1 MKCMLVFVSD
11 QIPAM
16 STPIEVSRTTAPV
29 AVLLVVTMK
38 PRLLLQLV
46 LRRGPVSA
54 GNVKPMDRA
63 PELNRVLWCATS
75 MSV

>member
-16 STPIEVSRTTAPV
+16 STPIEVSRTTASV

-54 GNVKPMDRA
+54 GNVKDR
-63 PELNRVLWCATS
+63 
-75 MSV
+75 